1 MSKRQWPLQG
11 KKIRLSFCNAAFIT
25 NHCCHFVA
33 ERNVFCWWLASWA
46 SLEQHSFLTV
56 DTFPRDHCIDRWFC
70 FSCWDHAFK
79 FSESESQGR
88 FVSSQV
94 VLFVDFFFFLEIQS
108 HMGPGVHSL
117 VYGFICLHLTNFWQ
131 VRLRA
136 HTVFHLP
143 HSWATWFG
151 LQLLPLGLTSGRR
164 NFMANPWHWASGFLC
179 THLAP
184 VLDWQ
189 SQ

>member
-94 VLFVDFFFFLEIQS
+94 VLFVDFFFFWKS
-108 HMGPGVHSL
+108 K
-117 VYGFICLHLTNFWQ
+117 
-131 VRLRA
+131 
-136 HTVFHLP
+136 
-143 HSWATWFG
+143 ATWVLVFI
-151 LQLLPLGLTSGRR
+151 PL
-164 NFMANPWHWASGFLC
+164 FMASSVSILPIFGGSGLGPTLCSIFLIAGPHDLDFSFSLWAWPQAGGISWQIHGTELQVSF
-179 THLAP
+179 AP
-184 VLDWQ
+184 T
-189 SQ
+189 